1 MAQGIHVFPVLK
13 LWRPQGESPEGES
26 PEGVKRDGNGWDWGR
41 PVSGISRFGPGA
53 GVGP

>member
-1 MAQGIHVFPVLK
+1 MAQGIPVFPVLK
-13 LWRPQGESPEGES
+13 LWRPEGES
-26 PEGVKRDGNGWDWGR
+26 PEGVKRDGNGWDWER